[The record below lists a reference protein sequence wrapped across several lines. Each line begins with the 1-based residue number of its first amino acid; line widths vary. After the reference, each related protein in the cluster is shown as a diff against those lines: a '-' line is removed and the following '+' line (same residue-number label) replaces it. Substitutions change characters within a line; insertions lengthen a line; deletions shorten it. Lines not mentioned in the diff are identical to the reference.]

1 MKRKALFFFFL
12 TVVVLKIYWQVVLLQ
27 GKAEPTNPVP
37 RYQTRNYIF
46 IIGFIASR
54 CTNNITQDRTTTG
67 PKSRKMAIGGGW
79 EERSGCCRGSKVTY
93 QNKNRMEYKTS
104 WWLGGKRESERERK
118 KVKLWE
124 WRSQNFVL
132 IFRVQSNFG
141 FDSLSFSLSP
151 QTLPFWEG

>member
-1 MKRKALFFFFL
+1 M
-12 TVVVLKIYWQVVLLQ
+12 V
-27 GKAEPTNPVP
+27 
-37 RYQTRNYIF
+37 
-46 IIGFIASR
+46 
-54 CTNNITQDRTTTG
+54 
-67 PKSRKMAIGGGW
+67 IGGGG

-151 QTLPFWEG
+151 NSAFLGGIVFLVGWVTQRVRNSFPWWPFIRILTFFFFRWVFFILWHLSGWAFLSNLQFPVRLYIY